1 MAVAT
6 VLVRVDVMVMALL
19 AVLAVLAVLGFSCCN
34 AECKLRPGALVSS
47 AGATATE
54 RRLLS
59 LDSHKWW
66 WTVAMAKWSQMAVMV
81 VMVVVVRVRCG

>member
-47 AGATATE
+47 AGATATTATIATATTTLPPPQRS
-54 RRLLS
+54 RRLGERE
-59 LDSHKWW
+59 
-66 WTVAMAKWSQMAVMV
+66 TVDV
-81 VMVVVVRVRCG
+81 GL

>member
-1 MAVAT
+1 MAMAT

-19 AVLAVLAVLGFSCCN
+19 AVLGFSCCN
-34 AECKLRPGALVSS
+34 SECKLRPGALVSS

-54 RRLLS
+54 RRLPS

-81 VMVVVVRVRCG
+81 VMVVRVRCG